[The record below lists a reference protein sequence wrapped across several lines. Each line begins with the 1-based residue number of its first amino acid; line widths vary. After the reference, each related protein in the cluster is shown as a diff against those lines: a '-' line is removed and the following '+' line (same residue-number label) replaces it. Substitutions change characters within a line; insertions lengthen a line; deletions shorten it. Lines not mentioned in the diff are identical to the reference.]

1 MGIFDAFS
9 SSSGKDAAIASNKSR
24 IAGLRTG
31 EDRAFGFMDE
41 GLSAAK
47 PQYEKAINLFDQ
59 YTQQGTAANQAY
71 GDAVGLNGQE
81 GYDRAVTNFRTN
93 PGYDFAVDQATEAAK
108 RNASS
113 LGMLGS
119 GNTMIGIAD
128 RAQGMADQQ
137 FQQYLDNLFRSSGQ
151 GQSAATTQA
160 GYMTGLGDLEYGHNA
175 SKAGLA
181 HGTETAVG
189 NSNSQL
195 YADINAA
202 KQAANGNIWN
212 AIMGVG
218 DLAAKFYGAYKT
230 PTKSA

>member
-1 MGIFDAFS
+1 MGLFDAFS
-9 SSSGKDAAIASNKSR
+9 SSSGKDAAIAANKSR
-24 IAGLRTG
+24 VSGLRTG
-31 EDRAFGFMDE
+31 EDRAFGYMDQ

-47 PQYEKAINLFDQ
+47 PQYEKAIDLFDQ
-59 YTQQGTAANQAY
+59 YTQTGGQATGAY
-71 GDAVGLNGQE
+71 GDAIGLNGQE

-93 PGYDFAVDQATEAAK
+93 PGYDFAVKQATEAAK

-137 FQQYLDNLFRSSGQ
+137 FQQYLDNLYRASGQ
-151 GQSAATTQA
+151 GLQASTSQA
-160 GYMTGLGDLEYGHNA
+160 GYTAGLGDLEYGHNA
-175 SKAGLA
+175 AKAGLA
-181 HGTETAVG
+181 HGTEQAVG

-202 KQAANGNIWN
+202 KQAASGNVWN

-218 DLAAKFYGAYKT
+218 DLAAKFYGSYKT
-230 PTKSA
+230 PTKAA